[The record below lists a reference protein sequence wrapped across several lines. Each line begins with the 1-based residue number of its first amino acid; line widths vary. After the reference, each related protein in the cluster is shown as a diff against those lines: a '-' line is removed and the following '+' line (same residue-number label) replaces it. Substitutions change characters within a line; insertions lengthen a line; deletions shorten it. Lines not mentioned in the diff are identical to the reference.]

1 MIIVFVTSFIWAV
14 ANALSLAIFVR
25 VILSWLPG
33 TRIPFGV
40 GEFSWSVSE
49 PILAPIRRAL
59 PMAAGLDFS
68 PFIAILAIQ
77 FVEWILLQIV
87 ATSR

>member
-25 VILSWLPG
+25 VILSWLPTVRLPYG
-33 TRIPFGV
+33 L
-40 GEFSWSVSE
+40 GEFVWDISE